1 MKKLKKLIS
10 LTFWILFLFLC
21 FNSYLVYKVPIKYE
35 YFVDSAVQET
45 GVDKAL
51 VLAIIKTES
60 RFDRFSVSNKGAVG
74 LMQIMPTTAVHIA
87 DKYKL
92 KLDDPTELEDVYTNI
107 KIGTIYID
115 ELLNRFG
122 SEKLALAAY
131 NAGPKNV
138 QEWINEGI
146 ITSNDTGA
154 TPFYETRNYVD
165 KVMSAK
171 AGYKKFLKYKYRV
184 PKFFTDFTID
194 IFSMGNEFI
203 NKLKNIGKVA
213 EIFR

>member
-1 MKKLKKLIS
+1 MKKLKKFIR
-10 LTFWILFLFLC
+10 LTFWILFIFLC

-45 GVDKAL
+45 DVEKAL

-60 RFDRFSVSNKGAVG
+60 KFDRFSVSNKGAVG

-92 KLDDPTELEDVYTNI
+92 KLEDPTELDDVYTNI
-107 KIGTIYID
+107 KIGTTYID

-131 NAGPKNV
+131 NGGPKNV
-138 QEWINEGI
+138 QEWVNEGI
-146 ITSNDTGA
+146 ITKNDTSA
-154 TPFYETRNYVD
+154 TPFSETRSYVD
-165 KVMSAK
+165 KVMRAK
-171 AGYKKFLKYKYRV
+171 ASYKKFLKYNYRV

-194 IFSMGNEFI
+194 IFSIGNGFI
-203 NKLKNIGKVA
+203 NKLKDIRKVA